1 MIRGVERTAGGPGRA
16 RLAAGVVLALL
27 AAACGGTL
35 QTETGLVVSVQST
48 GPAAVDG
55 FTLRTAD
62 GRRIDFST
70 RNTVFA
76 RNGFPPEHL
85 REHLALAQPVRVTY
99 QSTDGRN
106 DVLTLEDAPSN

>member
-1 MIRGVERTAGGPGRA
+1 VTAG
-16 RLAAGVVLALL
+16 LVLVLL
-27 AAACGGTL
+27 TAACGGTL
-35 QTETGLVVSVQST
+35 QSETGLVISVQST

-62 GRRIDFST
+62 GRLIDFST
-70 RNTVFA
+70 RDTVFD

-106 DVLTLEDAPSN
+106 EVVKLEDAPLR